1 MTQQHTTAATGAHAP
16 AAAPAVSTPSPAMAN
31 TNTTAPWSIR
41 MRDVTVRYP
50 NGVIALN
57 AVSLDIE
64 AGEMVSV
71 VGLSGSG
78 KSSLI
83 RTINGLVPITSG
95 SLEVGGHMLQTAR
108 GRELRQLRGE
118 IGMIFQGFNLAR
130 RTSVLNNV
138 LVGRLAHTSTWRTL
152 LGLYTASDK
161 RIAFEALD
169 RVEILAKAYDRA
181 SSLSG
186 GQQQRVAIARALSQQ
201 PKLVLADEPV
211 ASLDPPTA
219 HGVMRDLRQINQ
231 ELGIT
236 VLTNLHLLDLARQYG
251 TRLIGLRAGE
261 VVYDGPAAT
270 ASDAVFEQIYGRSI
284 QHEDVLGA

>member
-1 MTQQHTTAATGAHAP
+1 MTLHSQKSAEVGTTVP
-16 AAAPAVSTPSPAMAN
+16 AS
-31 TNTTAPWSIR
+31 APWAIR

-50 NGVIALN
+50 NGVVALDGIT
-57 AVSLDIE
+57 LDIE

-95 SLEVGGHMLQTAR
+95 SLTVGDVALETTS
-108 GRELRQLRGE
+108 GRRLRALRGE
-118 IGMIFQGFNLAR
+118 IGMIFQGFNLAG

-138 LVGRLAHTSTWRTL
+138 LVGRLAHSSLWRTL
-152 LGLYTASDK
+152 LGAYTEAD
-161 RIAFEALD
+161 RQIAFEALE
-169 RVEILAKAYDRA
+169 RVGILAKAWDRA

-201 PKLVLADEPV
+201 PRLVLADEPV

-219 HGVMRDLRQINQ
+219 HAVMRDLRRINE

-236 VLTNLHLLDLARQYG
+236 VMTNLHLVDLARSYG
-251 TRLIGLRAGE
+251 TRMIGLRAGT

-270 ASDAVFEQIYGRSI
+270 ATDADFERIYGRSI
-284 QHEDVLGA
+284 EAEDVLGA

>member
-1 MTQQHTTAATGAHAP
+1 MTQQHSTAAAGAHAP
-16 AAAPAVSTPSPAMAN
+16 AAAPAVSTPTPTRAN
-31 TNTTAPWSIR
+31 GTAAPWSIR

-50 NGVIALN
+50 TGVIALN
-57 AVSLDIE
+57 KVSLDIE

-95 SLEVGGHMLQTAR
+95 SLEVGGHTLQTAR
-108 GRELRQLRGE
+108 GRELRRLRGE

-161 RIAFEALD
+161 QIAFEALD

-270 ASDAVFEQIYGRSI
+270 ASDAVFEDIYGRSI

>member
-1 MTQQHTTAATGAHAP
+1 LTLHSQKSAEVGTTVP
-16 AAAPAVSTPSPAMAN
+16 AS
-31 TNTTAPWSIR
+31 APWAIR

-50 NGVIALN
+50 SGVVALDGIT
-57 AVSLDIE
+57 LDIE

-78 KSSLI
+78 KSSMI

-95 SLEVGGHMLQTAR
+95 SLTVGDVALEATS
-108 GRELRQLRGE
+108 GRRLRALRGE
-118 IGMIFQGFNLAR
+118 IGMIFQGFNLAG

-138 LVGRLAHTSTWRTL
+138 LVGRLAHSSLWRTL
-152 LGLYTASDK
+152 LGAYTEAD
-161 RIAFEALD
+161 RQIAFEALE
-169 RVEILAKAYDRA
+169 RVGILAKAWDRA

-201 PKLVLADEPV
+201 PRLVLADEPV

-219 HGVMRDLRQINQ
+219 HAVMRDLRRINE

-236 VLTNLHLLDLARQYG
+236 VMTNLHLVDLARTYG
-251 TRLIGLRAGE
+251 TRMIGLRAGT

-270 ASDAVFEQIYGRSI
+270 ATDADFERIYGRSI
-284 QHEDVLGA
+284 EAEDVLGA

>member
-1 MTQQHTTAATGAHAP
+1 MTDVSSNAEAGAIAP
-16 AAAPAVSTPSPAMAN
+16 AS
-31 TNTTAPWSIR
+31 APWSIR

-50 NGVIALN
+50 NGVVALN
-57 AVSLDIE
+57 RVTLDIE

-78 KSSLI
+78 KSSMI

-95 SLEVGGHMLQTAR
+95 SLEVGGRHLESLR
-108 GRELRQLRGE
+108 GRELRRLRGE
-118 IGMIFQGFNLAR
+118 IGMIFQSFNLAR

-138 LVGRLAHTSTWRTL
+138 LVGRLAHTPTWRTL
-152 LGLYTASDK
+152 LGLYLSDDK
-161 RIAFEALD
+161 QIAFEALD
-169 RVEILAKAYDRA
+169 SVGILAKAYDRA
-181 SSLSG
+181 STLSG
-186 GQQQRVAIARALSQQ
+186 GQQQRVAIARALAQQ

-219 HGVMRDLRQINQ
+219 IGVMGDLRRINH

-270 ASDAVFEQIYGRSI
+270 ASDEVFENIYGRSI
-284 QHEDVLGA
+284 EHEDVLGA

>member
-1 MTQQHTTAATGAHAP
+1 MSTQNAVAAVGVTTP
-16 AAAPAVSTPSPAMAN
+16 AA
-31 TNTTAPWSIR
+31 APWSIR
-41 MRDVTVRYP
+41 MHELTVRYP
-50 NGVIALN
+50 TGVVALDG
-57 AVSLDIE
+57 VSLSIE

-83 RTINGLVPITSG
+83 RTINGLVPVTSG
-95 SLEVGGHMLQTAR
+95 TLEVGGFRLDTA
-108 GRELRQLRGE
+108 GAGELRQLRGQ
-118 IGMIFQGFNLAR
+118 IGMIFQGFNLAG

-152 LGLYTASDK
+152 LGVPTSADK
-161 RIAFEALD
+161 QIAFEALD
-169 RVEILAKAYDRA
+169 RVDILAKAWDRA

-186 GQQQRVAIARALSQQ
+186 GQQQRVAIARALAQE

-219 HGVMRDLRQINQ
+219 HGVMRDLRRINQ

-236 VLTNLHLLDLARQYG
+236 VLTNLHLMDLARQYG
-251 TRLIGLRAGE
+251 TRMIGLRAGRI
-261 VVYDGPAAT
+261 VYDGPAAT
-270 ASDAVFEQIYGRSI
+270 ATDADFEAIYGRSI
-284 QHEDVLGA
+284 EAEDRLGS